1 MNVEAIGAI
10 AAPQLA
16 IAAPQLAAAQ
26 PLADSAAR
34 ATGAGFGDLV
44 SQGLGAVNRELMAG
58 QTDLQGLAVGETQDL
73 HRVMIGIEQARLDFQ
88 LLMQVR
94 SRLLEAYQDVMRMQV

>member
-1 MNVEAIGAI
+1 MNVDAIGAI

-16 IAAPQLAAAQ
+16 LAQPPEAAA
-26 PLADSAAR
+26 SA
-34 ATGAGFGDLV
+34 GAGFADLV
-44 SQGLGAVNRELMAG
+44 SQGLDAVNHRLMAG
-58 QTDLQGLAVGETQDL
+58 QTDLQSLALGDAQDL
-73 HRVMIGIEQARLDFQ
+73 HRVMIGMEQARLDFQ